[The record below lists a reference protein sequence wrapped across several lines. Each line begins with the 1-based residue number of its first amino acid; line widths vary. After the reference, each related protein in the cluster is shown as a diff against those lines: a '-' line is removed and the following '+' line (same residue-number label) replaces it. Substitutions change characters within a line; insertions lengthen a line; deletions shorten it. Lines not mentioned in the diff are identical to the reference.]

1 MKLYCNLLQFITL
14 LLLCTLT
21 KQVEISSFYEKLSRT
36 KDSRNSINE
45 NLELYNRR
53 ERTLEQI
60 KLYLESENKLVLH
73 TEEERKKLGIDNET
87 ALGKCDACIAGI
99 GLLHFL
105 LSDKFWIETYK
116 SIGQQICE
124 VIPNDNLKQTCLSY
138 VSVFLEPALTIMANA
153 VKPEYICKSLREC
166 QNSTRIKL

>member
-21 KQVEISSFYEKLSRT
+21 KQVEISSLFEKLSRT

-87 ALGKCDACIAGI
+87 ALGKLNCMYVRI
-99 GLLHFL
+99 H
-105 LSDKFWIETYK
+105 
-116 SIGQQICE
+116 ICH
-124 VIPNDNLKQTCLSY
+124 ITL
-138 VSVFLEPALTIMANA
+138 
-153 VKPEYICKSLREC
+153 
-166 QNSTRIKL
+166 